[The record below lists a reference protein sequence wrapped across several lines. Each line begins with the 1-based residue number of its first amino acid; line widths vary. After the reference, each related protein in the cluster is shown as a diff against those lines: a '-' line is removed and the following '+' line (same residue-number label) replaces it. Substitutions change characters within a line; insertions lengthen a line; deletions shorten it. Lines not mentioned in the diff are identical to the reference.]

1 METLEV
7 VFDQQVG
14 KKHSVCFKTS
24 QLDPAVSAIYVSRTH
39 LGKPVPRVIR
49 VTIEE
54 VPIEKEG
61 R

>member
-24 QLDPAVSAIYVSRTH
+24 QVDPAVSSIYVSRKH
-39 LGKPVPRVIR
+39 LGKPIPERIR
-49 VTIEE
+49 IIIEE
-54 VPIEKEG
+54 EKG
-61 R
+61 